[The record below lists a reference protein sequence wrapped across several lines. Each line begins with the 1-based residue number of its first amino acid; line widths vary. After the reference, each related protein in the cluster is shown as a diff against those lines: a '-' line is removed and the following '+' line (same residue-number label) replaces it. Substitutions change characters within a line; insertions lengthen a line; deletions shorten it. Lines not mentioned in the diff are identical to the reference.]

1 MRSLLPMEGLFGDT
15 VLDQFFKDVPTVYR
29 DYVAA
34 PKCNIAELKDH
45 YEITAEMPG
54 FSKDQIHI
62 SMENGVLSISAKK
75 EETKETKDE
84 ERRYIRRERG
94 VAAFQRQFS
103 VKGIKE
109 SDIKASLKDGILK
122 IELPKLEKEIEKP
135 SRQIEIE

>member
-15 VLDQFFKDVPTVYR
+15 VLDQFFRDVPTIYK
-29 DYVAA
+29 DYVAS

-84 ERRYIRRERG
+84 DRRYIRRERG

-103 VKGIKE
+103 VKGVKE
-109 SDIKASLKDGILK
+109 SDIKASLKDGVLK
-122 IELPKLEKEIEKP
+122 IELPKMEKEIEKP
-135 SRQIEIE
+135 SHQIEIE

>member
-15 VLDQFFKDVPTVYR
+15 VLDQFFKDVPTIYR

-45 YEITAEMPG
+45 YEVTAEMPG

-62 SMENGVLSISAKK
+62 SMENGVLSISAEK

-94 VAAFQRQFS
+94 VSAFQRQFS

-122 IELPKLEKEIEKP
+122 IELPKLKKEIEKP

>member
-75 EETKETKDE
+75 EESKETKDE

-94 VAAFQRQFS
+94 VSAFQRQFS
-103 VKGIKE
+103 VKGVKE
-109 SDIKASLKDGILK
+109 SDIKASLKDGVLK
-122 IELPKLEKEIEKP
+122 IELPKMEKEIEKP
-135 SRQIEIE
+135 VHQIEIE